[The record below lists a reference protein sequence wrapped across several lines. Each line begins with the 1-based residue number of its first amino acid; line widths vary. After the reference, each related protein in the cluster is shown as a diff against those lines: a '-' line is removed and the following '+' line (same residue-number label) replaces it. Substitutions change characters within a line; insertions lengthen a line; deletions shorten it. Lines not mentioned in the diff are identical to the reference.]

1 MDAHRAAAHDSA
13 AVALPPGGAT
23 RGRVIWTTVLPT
35 EAGAQSVTVRESLA
49 ESLRRGT
56 PLVWAHGDGRERR
69 ALLGWG
75 EALRV
80 TARGPERFNRLS
92 EAFRAFAA
100 GRAEP
105 ALAFAALTFASDSE
119 AESVLV
125 VPEVVGRWHRGKLEL
140 PPGALEL
147 LPEPAEPGEFEEL
160 DFAAGALTREQYRR
174 AVARAVELIEAG
186 EVEKVVLARD
196 LLATGSRPIDVAT
209 VLARLQG
216 ANPESWTFH
225 VDGTFGSSPELLVAV
240 HGETVYSRVL
250 AGSAPVTGRPEG
262 DTAAARALMAS
273 AKNTMEHAYAARA
286 VSARLA
292 AVADVVIGRPEVLR
306 LPTIMHLSTE
316 VTGTLHRPLS
326 ALEVAGLVHPSAAV
340 CGTPTARAAE
350 LIAELEGLDRGRYA
364 GPVGWVDAAGNG
376 QFALAL
382 RSGQIAPDGCSV
394 RLFAGGGIVRGSV
407 PTDELAETAQ
417 KFLPMYQALS
427 PVPQP

>member
-1 MDAHRAAAHDSA
+1 M
-13 AVALPPGGAT
+13 
-23 RGRVIWTTVLPT
+23 
-35 EAGAQSVTVRESLA
+35 RETLA
-49 ESLRRGT
+49 ESLRRGR
-56 PLVWAHGDGRERR
+56 PLVWAHGDGKERR

-75 EALRV
+75 ERFRV
-80 TARGPERFNRLS
+80 TARGEDRFTRLDT
-92 EAFRAFAA
+92 AFREYAA
-100 GRAEP
+100 GCEDVP
-105 ALAFAALTFASDSE
+105 LAFVAVTFSPDS
-119 AESVLV
+119 AMDSVLI
-125 VPEVVGRWHRGKLEL
+125 VPEVVGRWHRGRLDL

-147 LPEPAEPGEFEEL
+147 IPEPAEPVEFEEL
-160 DFAAGALTREQYRR
+160 DFAAGTLTREQYRR
-174 AVARAVELIEAG
+174 AVARAVELIAAG
-186 EVEKVVLARD
+186 EVEKIVLARD
-196 LLATGSRPIDVAT
+196 IIATGSRPIDVPA

-240 HGETVYSRVL
+240 HGDTLYSRVL
-250 AGSAPVTGRPEG
+250 AGSAPVTGRPEA

-273 AKNTMEHAYAARA
+273 GKNTMEHAYAARS

-292 AVADVVIGRPEVLR
+292 TVADVVIGRPEVLR

-316 VTGTLHRPLS
+316 VTGTLHRAMS
-326 ALEVAGLVHPSAAV
+326 ALEVAGVIHPSAAV
-340 CGTPTARAAE
+340 CGTPAARAAE
-350 LIAELEGLDRGRYA
+350 LIAELEKLDRGRYA
-364 GPVGWVDAAGNG
+364 GPIGWVDASGNG